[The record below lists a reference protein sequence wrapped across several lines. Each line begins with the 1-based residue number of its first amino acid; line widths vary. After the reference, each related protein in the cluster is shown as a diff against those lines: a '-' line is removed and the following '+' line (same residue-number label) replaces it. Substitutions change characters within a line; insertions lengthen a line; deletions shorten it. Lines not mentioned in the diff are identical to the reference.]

1 MMFSRKAVIRTR
13 YAFRHSRLLQLGVLI
28 GFWCFGQAIAQFF
41 RLPAPGG
48 VIGLAAVL
56 ALLLARRISVSS
68 VRRGAKMLLAE
79 MLLFFVPAVMALLD
93 HAEFLGVLGL
103 KLLAVIL
110 TGTLCV
116 MAATALTVDLCARW
130 TMRHAAD

>member
-1 MMFSRKAVIRTR
+1 MMFSHRAVIRTR
-13 YAFRHSRLLQLGVLI
+13 YAFHHSRLLQLGVLI

-68 VRRGAKMLLAE
+68 IRRGAKMLLAE

-93 HAEFLGVLGL
+93 HSEFLGVLGL
-103 KLLAVIL
+103 E
-110 TGTLCV
+110 
-116 MAATALTVDLCARW
+116 AARRDFDRNLMRDGGDRADGRPLRALDDASCR
-130 TMRHAAD
+130 

>member
-1 MMFSRKAVIRTR
+1 MFSHRAVIRTR

-28 GFWCFGQAIAQFF
+28 GFWCFGQAIAETF

-48 VIGLAAVL
+48 VIGLVAVL

-79 MLLFFVPAVMALLD
+79 MLLFFVPSVMALLD
-93 HAEFLGVLGL
+93 HSEFLGVLGL
-103 KLLAVIL
+103 KLLVVIL

-130 TMRHAAD
+130 TMRHAVD

>member
-13 YAFRHSRLLQLGVLI
+13 YAFRHSRLLQLGVLM
-28 GFWCFGQAIAQFF
+28 GFWCFGQAIAETF

-56 ALLLARRISVSS
+56 ALLLARRISLSS
-68 VRRGAKMLLAE
+68 VRLGAEMLLAE
-79 MLLFFVPAVMALLD
+79 MLLFFVPSVMALLD
-93 HAEFLGVLGL
+93 HTEFLGVLGL
-103 KLLAVIL
+103 KLLVVIL

>member
-28 GFWCFGQAIAQFF
+28 GFWCFGQAIAQVL

-56 ALLLARRISVSS
+56 ALLLARRISLSS
-68 VRRGAKMLLAE
+68 VRRGAEMLLAE

-93 HAEFLGVLGL
+93 HSEFLGVLGL

>member
-1 MMFSRKAVIRTR
+1 MMFSHRAVIRTR
-13 YAFRHSRLLQLGVLI
+13 YAFHQSRLLQLGVLI
-28 GFWCFGQAIAQFF
+28 GFWCFGQAIARFF

-48 VIGLAAVL
+48 VMGLAAVL

-68 VRRGAKMLLAE
+68 IRRGAKMLLAE
-79 MLLFFVPAVMALLD
+79 MLLFFVPSVMALLD
-93 HAEFLGVLGL
+93 HSEFLGVLGL
-103 KLLAVIL
+103 KLLVVIL
-110 TGTLCV
+110 TGTLSV

>member
-1 MMFSRKAVIRTR
+1 MMFSRKVVIRTR

-28 GFWCFGQAIAQFF
+28 GFWCFGQAVAQVL

-68 VRRGAKMLLAE
+68 VRRGAEMLLAE

-103 KLLAVIL
+103 KLLVVIL

>member
-28 GFWCFGQAIAQFF
+28 GFWCFGQAIAQVL

-68 VRRGAKMLLAE
+68 VRRGAEMLLAE